1 MMLGSDPIAALLGAG
16 LDARSPQVVW
26 KGYLRKL
33 AAAGCAVTMLGPDV
47 VVPDGLDAETL
58 TVLAELTQ
66 RFPSQ
71 AAMPEESTGKLSGQ
85 GQVDRTGD
93 QINARVTTYY
103 RHITKIVG
111 AQRAPALLDAGVITP
126 SAGIY
131 IPFSH
136 MVAVAVPDATALA
149 QWRRWAAE
157 TSGDRFELHTA
168 PTLLVPGLPGGG
180 VYLFTTPDTGADHQ
194 HPAAIGYT
202 PVTGL
207 NFAVGDSIVSAGQVT
222 VPIPPTRMGGAPVMR
237 LGPCRKLPAWLD
249 AALREHGSQSVPL
262 SAA

>member
-1 MMLGSDPIAALLGAG
+1 MLGSDPIAALLGAG
-16 LDARSPQVVW
+16 LDARSPQVIW

-33 AAAGCAVTMLGPDV
+33 ATAGCAVTMLGPDV
-47 VVPDGLDAETL
+47 VVPDGVDAETL
-58 TVLAELTQ
+58 TALAELTR

-71 AAMPEESTGKLSGQ
+71 VAMPEESTGKLSGQ
-85 GQVDRTGD
+85 GQVDSTGE

-111 AQRAPALLDAGVITP
+111 AERAPVLLESGVITP

-136 MVAVAVPDATALA
+136 MVAVTIPDADALT
-149 QWRRWAAE
+149 QWRTWAAQ
-157 TSGDRFELHTA
+157 TSGDPYELHTA

-180 VYLFTTPDTGADHQ
+180 VYLFTTPHTSADNQ
-194 HPAAIGYT
+194 HPTAIGYA

-207 NFAVGDSIVSAGQVT
+207 TFELGSVTVSAGQLT
-222 VPIPPTRMGGAPVMR
+222 VPIPPTRMAGASVMR
-237 LGPCRKLPAWLD
+237 LGPCRKLPAWLES
-249 AALREHGSQSVPL
+249 ALRTYGTV
-262 SAA
+262 AASPAA